1 MFYLGEASK
10 NFTSKISKCIV
21 VAEEEKQNIETED
34 IRTKP
39 VSILICVIF
48 TVTLS
53 LAALIIWKSVW
64 VTVQKVVLSEL

>member
-1 MFYLGEASK
+1 M
-10 NFTSKISKCIV
+10 
-21 VAEEEKQNIETED
+21 AEEEKQNIETED
-34 IRTKP
+34 IRVKP